1 MHIWAI
7 GGKLS
12 ILIGPESSES
22 PLKRPPAGLGWVMP
36 ARVLLVV
43 ALNALVA
50 LPYSFSQT
58 SSPTAVNSDRSV
70 IHTTTREVLLDLVVR
85 DKHHHPVT
93 DLRPEEVEIYEDGV
107 RQNIRV
113 FRNIQGRDE
122 LANERDDAGTPKA
135 AVPAK
140 SGETPHPL
148 NTMRQVN
155 FVSVVFAQ
163 IAPLN
168 LEFARRALQEFLKTD
183 NLPNTYVTVYRLDRT
198 LQLLQPYTLDKD
210 LLAKA
215 VDAATKGM
223 RGGGQLDVSAEVA
236 SSAVATLQATA
247 ENILASP
254 ATGPATAQ
262 SVLNALTNPLP
273 GLSKDPLW
281 VANAASQDVS
291 VQLGNALLTQA
302 AMAKGLRFATSL
314 SDGMD
319 AMDSLHELVR
329 SEELLP
335 GRKVVLY
342 LADGLTFP
350 TNRRDAVDNLISYAN
365 RSGVSFYT
373 IDTGG
378 LNLDDPM
385 MPALAA
391 QRRTGAESVAQAV
404 DPVNGHLE
412 DDDVQLTAA
421 SSPQLAMRELA
432 ESTGGFAVT
441 NTNEISL
448 PMQHMMEDMRSHY
461 ELAYAPTSTN
471 YDGHFRKIEVKIS
484 RPKITLQTRK
494 GYYAV
499 PDLNG
504 EPLQPFELLALNAM
518 NTPHSNQE
526 FPYQVSAMKFRPE
539 PSGVEYEVTFEI
551 PLSGIKPIPD
561 EKTGELRFRA
571 ALVAFIHD
579 STGEIISKVSR
590 ELVRKVPAA
599 DAPQWKS
606 DRILYAEP
614 VELQAGHYVV
624 DTAVTD
630 EQTGRTSA
638 KRVSVFVDPGKDLSL
653 SSLELVRRFDPLTGP
668 RNPLSPFELANGR
681 VTPTLADSVSS
692 AGPLSLYFVVYPPKS
707 TGGEETKVTLQLLRD
722 GREIARKPLNLDQA
736 EPDGSIPM
744 LVQVTP
750 GLGQCDVLVT
760 ARQGA
765 AVAESSLSL
774 RVE

>member
-1 MHIWAI
+1 MT
-7 GGKLS
+7 
-12 ILIGPESSES
+12 
-22 PLKRPPAGLGWVMP
+22 
-36 ARVLLVV
+36 ARILLVF
-43 ALNALVA
+43 ALNTVIATTPL
-50 LPYSFSQT
+50 LCQT
-58 SSPTAVNSDRSV
+58 SSPPPADTDRAV
-70 IHTTTREVLLDLVVR
+70 IHTSTREVLLDLVAR

-122 LANERDDAGTPKA
+122 LANERDDPGTQKPA
-135 AVPAK
+135 LPAK

-163 IAPLN
+163 VAPLN
-168 LEFARRALQEFLKTD
+168 LEFARRALQEFLKSD
-183 NLPNTYVTVYRLDRT
+183 NLPNTYVTIYRLDRT
-198 LQLLQPYTLDKD
+198 LQLLQPYTIDKD
-210 LLAKA
+210 AMAKA
-215 VDAATKGM
+215 VDVATKGL
-223 RGGGQLDVSAEVA
+223 RGGGQLDVSSEVA
-236 SSAVATLQATA
+236 SSALATLNATA

-254 ATGPATAQ
+254 STGPTTAAAVQ
-262 SVLNALTNPLP
+262 NLLLNPLP
-273 GLSKDPLW
+273 AIAHDPLFA
-281 VANAASQDVS
+281 ANAASQDAS
-291 VQLGNALLTQA
+291 VQLGNALLVQA
-302 AMAKGLRFATSL
+302 ALAKGLRFATSL

-373 IDTGG
+373 IDTRG
-378 LNLDDPM
+378 LNVEDPSM
-385 MPALAA
+385 QALAA
-391 QRRTGAESVAQAV
+391 QRRTGAESVAQKV
-404 DPVNGHLE
+404 DPMNGHLE
-412 DDDVQLTAA
+412 DDDVQLTAV
-421 SSPQLAMRELA
+421 SSAQLAMRELA

-448 PMQHMMEDMRSHY
+448 PMQHMMEDIRSHY

-471 YDGHFRKIEVKIS
+471 YDGHFRKIDVKIS
-484 RPKITLQTRK
+484 RPKVTLQTRK

-518 NTPHSNQE
+518 NTPHADQG
-526 FPYQVSAMKFRPE
+526 FPYQVSAMKFRPQE
-539 PSGVEYEVTFEI
+539 NAVEYELTFEV
-551 PLSGIKPIPD
+551 PLSGIKAITD
-561 EKTGELRFRA
+561 KKTGDLSFRA

-579 STGEIISKVSR
+579 STGEIVRKVSR
-590 ELVRKVPAA
+590 ELARKISAG
-599 DAPQWKS
+599 DAIQMQA

-614 VELQAGHYVV
+614 VDLQPGHYVI

-638 KRVSVFVDPGKDLSL
+638 KRVSVFVDPGKNLSL
-653 SSLELVRRFDPLTGP
+653 SSLGLVRRFEPLTGP
-668 RNPLSPFELANGR
+668 RNLLSPFDLENGR
-681 VTPTLADSVSS
+681 VTPTLVDSVAS
-692 AGPLSLYFVVYPPKS
+692 GNPLSLYFVVYPTKA
-707 TGGEETKVTLQLLRD
+707 TTAEETKLTVQLMRD
-722 GREIARKPLNLDQA
+722 GREIARKPLSLSQPG
-736 EPDGSIPM
+736 PDGSIPM
-744 LVQVTP
+744 FVQLSP
-750 GLGQCDVLVT
+750 GPGQCDVLVT
-760 ARQGA
+760 AKQGT
-765 AVAESSLSL
+765 AVAESSLSV
-774 RVE
+774 RIE